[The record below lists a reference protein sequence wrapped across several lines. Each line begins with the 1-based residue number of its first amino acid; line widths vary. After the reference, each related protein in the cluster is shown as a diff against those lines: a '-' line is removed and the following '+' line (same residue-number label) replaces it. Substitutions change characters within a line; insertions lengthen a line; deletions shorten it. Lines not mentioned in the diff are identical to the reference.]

1 MGDFNIDLFHVFSHI
16 RTSAFTELL
25 FSFSFYPLINKPTR
39 VNNNTSTL
47 IDNIFFNDIENGN
60 LFNGISFTDLSD
72 HFPIFSIHRKS
83 SVINYN
89 EHVFTRRFTEHNVNI
104 FRQKLIEA
112 DWTPILECQNCQV
125 AYTLFYEIFRKYYDE
140 GFPVVKLEINAYRN
154 RKPWLTYCLKESIKI
169 KNKLFLRS
177 KKIPTPEKIQFHKQY
192 RNKLNSLLR
201 KCERDYYNSLLRQN
215 QNKLKKS
222 WDIIKQ
228 VINKKQTRRVSTEFL
243 IEDVITTDYKVIANK
258 FNEFFINVGPT
269 FAKNIP
275 LSNTDPTSYLKN
287 TTLNSLFLK
296 DVTKLE
302 VERIISSL
310 KNSSSGY
317 DGIHSKEIKL
327 TFNCFIEPL
336 VHIFNLSI
344 AQGVFPD
351 ELKVARVV
359 PIYKSQDQKV
369 LNNYRPVSVLPVFS
383 KVLEQIMFN
392 RVQSFIDKENLLY
405 EHQYGFR
412 KGHNTSMALITLI
425 DKVMTK
431 LDKGDTVVGVF
442 LDLSKA
448 FDTVD
453 HSILLEKLRYGIR
466 GIANKW
472 FHSYLSSRRQFV
484 SFSEVNSTELY
495 VQCGVPQGSIL
506 GPLLFSI
513 YINDLCYVS
522 SNIFPILF
530 ADDTNIFISGNSYL
544 ELIPILNT
552 ELVIWLN
559 SNKLSLN
566 R

>member
-1 MGDFNIDLFHVFSHI
+1 M
-16 RTSAFTELL
+16 
-25 FSFSFYPLINKPTR
+25 
-39 VNNNTSTL
+39 
-47 IDNIFFNDIENGN
+47 
-60 LFNGISFTDLSD
+60 
-72 HFPIFSIHRKS
+72 
-83 SVINYN
+83 
-89 EHVFTRRFTEHNVNI
+89 
-104 FRQKLIEA
+104 
-112 DWTPILECQNCQV
+112 
-125 AYTLFYEIFRKYYDE
+125 
-140 GFPVVKLEINAYRN
+140 
-154 RKPWLTYCLKESIKI
+154 
-169 KNKLFLRS
+169 
-177 KKIPTPEKIQFHKQY
+177 
-192 RNKLNSLLR
+192 
-201 KCERDYYNSLLRQN
+201 
-215 QNKLKKS
+215 
-222 WDIIKQ
+222 
-228 VINKKQTRRVSTEFL
+228 
-243 IEDVITTDYKVIANK
+243 
-258 FNEFFINVGPT
+258 
-269 FAKNIP
+269 
-275 LSNTDPTSYLKN
+275 
-287 TTLNSLFLK
+287 FLK

-302 VERIISSL
+302 VERIISS

-317 DGIHSKEIKL
+317 DGIHSKVIKL

-383 KVLEQIMFN
+383 KILEQIMFN

-453 HSILLEKLRYGIR
+453 HSILLEKLYRYGIR

-484 SFSEVNSTELY
+484 SFNEVNSTELY

-513 YINDLCYVS
+513 YILM
-522 SNIFPILF
+522 IFVMCPQ
-530 ADDTNIFISGNSYL
+530 IFFLYYL
-544 ELIPILNT
+544 RMTQIYL
-552 ELVIWLN
+552 
-559 SNKLSLN
+559 
-566 R
+566 